1 MPVNV
6 TGVRELVAAMNAV
19 DKNLNKEMQAE
30 IKNAMIPIRDRA
42 RGYMPANEEVLSGWN
57 KINVTVEQ
65 KYRAFPFYDQNVARN
80 GIVYSV
86 GQSRRNAS
94 GFSLVNYVANKSAS
108 GSIFETAGRKQRGR
122 QGESLNP
129 NAGIQ
134 FNQAAE
140 NLSAMKGS
148 GPQRGRAIF
157 RAWYE
162 DEGKVYAAVV
172 KAIDTV
178 ATKFNNSQLKKVA

>member
-1 MPVNV
+1 
-6 TGVRELVAAMNAV
+6 LKLQAAS
-19 DKNLNKEMQAE
+19 KE
-30 IKNAMIPIRDRA
+30 
-42 RGYMPANEEVLSGWN
+42 
-57 KINVTVEQ
+57 
-65 KYRAFPFYDQNVARN
+65 
-80 GIVYSV
+80 
-86 GQSRRNAS
+86 AS
-94 GFSLVNYVANKSAS
+94 K
-108 GSIFETAGRKQRGR
+108 
-122 QGESLNP
+122 GESLNP

-140 NLSAMKGS
+140 NLSSMKGV

-178 ATKFNNSQLKKVA
+178 ATKFNNSQLKKVS